1 MDQNNRYD
9 RQIRLPYIDHAGQE
23 KLGHAHVAIVGQ
35 GALGTAASSYLAR
48 AGVGHILIIDNDIV
62 ELSNLQRQTL
72 FEEGDI
78 GRSKADAA
86 CEHLRKINSDISV
99 TSSRERLTED
109 NASALLGGADI
120 VIDASDNFEARKIIN
135 DCCVPRGIPWI
146 YGGVVQSQGMTM
158 NIVPGGPCFAC
169 LMPGS
174 VNGDRVLRAFFPVL
188 FRQYWYVT
196 AYFGM
201 CLFIPFFN
209 LLLNRL
215 SKGQLRLLALSIVL
229 VFSVLPTLRQ
239 KDVFLTDNGYSVLW
253 LSCLYLLGG
262 VLRLCGRQTSRRPAS
277 RGAIY
282 AGCVLATWLVRLAG
296 DRLWMARTGHLCDKV
311 LLTAYTSPTVLLAAV
326 ALVLCFAALNIGPRF
341 GRFIESV
348 SPLAFSVYLIH
359 AHPLIWEHWLAGR
372 FAFLADK
379 PPILLASDVLG
390 GAFAIYLVCSLADVL
405 RAGLFRLFRV
415 KAFSRWAEEAVSAQL
430 RPQLEKE

>member
-1 MDQNNRYD
+1 M
-9 RQIRLPYIDHAGQE
+9 
-23 KLGHAHVAIVGQ
+23 
-35 GALGTAASSYLAR
+35 
-48 AGVGHILIIDNDIV
+48 
-62 ELSNLQRQTL
+62 
-72 FEEGDI
+72 
-78 GRSKADAA
+78 
-86 CEHLRKINSDISV
+86 
-99 TSSRERLTED
+99 
-109 NASALLGGADI
+109 
-120 VIDASDNFEARKIIN
+120 
-135 DCCVPRGIPWI
+135 
-146 YGGVVQSQGMTM
+146 
-158 NIVPGGPCFAC
+158 
-169 LMPGS
+169 
-174 VNGDRVLRAFFPVL
+174 L

-262 VLRLCGRQTSRRPAS
+262 ILRLCGRQTSRHPAS
-277 RGAIY
+277 WGAIY

-326 ALVLCFAALNIGPRF
+326 ALVLCFAELNIGPRF

-379 PPILLASDVLG
+379 PPILLASGVLG

-415 KAFSRWAEEAVSAQL
+415 KAFSRWAEEAVSARL
-430 RPQLEKE
+430 RPWLDKE